1 MVMELMAD
9 DYFVRRKSHARNDCQ
24 RDYWSGGVRD
34 PDGILRNKLEERE
47 LYLSDIKME
56 VAFLENLKPGRIL
69 DIGCGPGFLL
79 SALNRKWDKFG
90 CEISPIAAEVAKKH
104 ATVENSDFKKTCY
117 PDKFFDV
124 IVMHHVI
131 EHLKDPLWAIRKV
144 YRLLKGQGTLL
155 IATPDF
161 DSGCARLFG
170 ENYRLLHDPT
180 HINLFSNDSMRR
192 FLRDHGF
199 IIDGVDYP
207 FFETRHF
214 TMENLERLFDT
225 TKISPPFYGN
235 FMTFYCHKPLD

>member
-1 MVMELMAD
+1 MKMELMSD
-9 DYFVRRKSHARNDCQ
+9 EYFIRRNSHARNDSQ
-24 RDYWSGGVRD
+24 RDYWSDGVRD
-34 PDGILRNKLEERE
+34 PDGNLRNKLEERE

-56 VAFLENLKPGRIL
+56 VAFIENIEPGKIL

-79 SALNRKWDKFG
+79 SALNRRWEKFG
-90 CEISPIAAEVAKKH
+90 CEISFMAAEVAKKH
-104 ATVENSDFKKTCY
+104 ATVENSDFEKTCY
-117 PDKFFDV
+117 PDEFFDV

-131 EHLKDPLWAIRKV
+131 EHLKDPLWAIQEV

-155 IATPDF
+155 IAAPDF

-180 HINLFSNDSMRR
+180 HINLFSNDSMHR

-199 IIDGVDYP
+199 IIDRVDYP

-214 TMENLERLFDT
+214 TIENLKRLFDT